1 MKKYRCEIWFTREE
15 TFFVNADLE
24 KEAKEKLE
32 KIVAEKKKPNEK
44 ITGKY
49 IHEVYNK

>member
-1 MKKYRCEIWFTREE
+1 MKKYRCEIWITREE
-15 TFFVNADLE
+15 LFYVEADSD

-32 KIVAEKKKPNEK
+32 KIIAEKKNLNEK

-49 IHEVYNK
+49 IQVYP